1 MDKIEFLPPSVEMF
15 VRCNRA
21 AHTMHVLPL
30 SGMLEFVLE
39 GVHWAVNPG
48 EYLILP
54 SGSLVSE
61 VCFSAGFSGLVM
73 SLPLSVSNRMML
85 RSNYGAIGHMSLMR
99 HPVMSLTAEE
109 VAFCR
114 TDLERIRQRA
124 SNTEHLYYEQALLSQ
139 LSAHV
144 LDLFDIHARKNLRKD
159 LSERSASLIGRFI
172 DMLFEG
178 EYRLHREVQYYAT
191 RLCVTPHH
199 LADVCREVSGET
211 PLYWINRFTMQ
222 EIVCLLAEQKKT
234 LTEIADALHFS
245 SLSHFTRYCQRHLGV
260 PPSHLRPKKYD
271 RRSV

>member
-1 MDKIEFLPPSVEMF
+1 MDALEFLPPSAELF
-15 VRCNRA
+15 IKGNRA
-21 AHTMHVLPL
+21 AHTMHVLPQ

-39 GVHWAVNPG
+39 GVHWSVNPG

-61 VCFSAGFSGLVM
+61 VSFSAGFVGLVM
-73 SLPLSVSNRMML
+73 SLPLSVSNRMTL

-109 VAFCR
+109 VTSCR
-114 TDLERIRQRA
+114 ADLERIRQRA
-124 SNTEHLYYEQALLSQ
+124 TNASHLYYEQALLSQ

-144 LDLFDIHARKNLRKD
+144 LDLFDIHARKNMRKD

-172 DMLFEG
+172 DMLFDG
-178 EYRLHREVQYYAT
+178 EYREYREVKHYAS

-199 LADVCREVSGET
+199 LADVCREVSGEA

-222 EIVCLLAEQKKT
+222 EIVCLLAEQRQT
-234 LTEIADALHFS
+234 LTEIAESLNFS

-260 PPSHLRPKKYD
+260 PPSHLLPAKK
-271 RRSV
+271 